1 MTVDGVDCHITEKTP
16 FDKKWF
22 SHKFNG
28 PGLRYE
34 VGVCIRTGDIVW
46 INGPFKC
53 GEKNDM
59 QIFVSRLMK
68 KLDTNE
74 KVEADMGY
82 QGMPTKVRH
91 PRVYISLADKKA
103 KGRAR
108 ARHESINGRIK
119 IFRCIGETFRHNIKK
134 HKSVF
139 LAAATVTQLCFD
151 CGETPFQ
158 IKY

>member
-1 MTVDGVDCHITEKTP
+1 MIKNGFLTSLTVLDCVTKWACAFKQAILFGSTGRSSAEK
-16 FDKKWF
+16 
-22 SHKFNG
+22 
-28 PGLRYE
+28 
-34 VGVCIRTGDIVW
+34 
-46 INGPFKC
+46 
-53 GEKNDM
+53 KNDM
-59 QIFVSRLMK
+59 QIFKSRLMK
-68 KLDTNE
+68 KLKANE

-119 IFRCIGETFRHNIKK
+119 NFHCIGETFRHNIKK
-134 HKSVF
+134 HKTVF